1 MNSVEIP
8 EISVVILC
16 YRSGDYARIFHKR
29 VVNILNEAKLDYE
42 IILVGNWRRGTEDN
56 TPLIVKEIATSNPR
70 TKIVVKEKTSPEQ
83 AMSWDMRSGLE
94 ISTGKT
100 VTVIDGD
107 GQIPPEDI
115 PRLYKTLKNN
125 NLDLCKGKRITRGDG
140 FYRKFISRTFNFIMQ
155 ILFPGIADDI
165 NGKPKLFTREVL
177 DKLKLES
184 NGWFIDAEIMI
195 KARKYGLRVGEIETV
210 FLENPERQSFISFK
224 ANLEFIKNIIYWR
237 LREWGV
243 I

>member
-125 NLDLCKGKRITRGDG
+125 LLEKWLPG
-140 FYRKFISRTFNFIMQ
+140 F
-155 ILFPGIADDI
+155 
-165 NGKPKLFTREVL
+165 
-177 DKLKLES
+177 
-184 NGWFIDAEIMI
+184 
-195 KARKYGLRVGEIETV
+195 
-210 FLENPERQSFISFK
+210 
-224 ANLEFIKNIIYWR
+224 
-237 LREWGV
+237 
-243 I
+243 